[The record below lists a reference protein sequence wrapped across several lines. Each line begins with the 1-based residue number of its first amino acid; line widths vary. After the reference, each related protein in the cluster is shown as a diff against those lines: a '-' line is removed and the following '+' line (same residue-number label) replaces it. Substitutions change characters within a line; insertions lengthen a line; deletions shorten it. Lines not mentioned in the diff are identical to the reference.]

1 MQEKE
6 TIVISL
12 GGSMIVPGGVD
23 TNFVIKFKNLILK
36 WVLKGHKFYII
47 TGGGK
52 TCRNY
57 NDSLRNVLSPTNEDL
72 DWLGI
77 AATRL
82 NAEFIRICFEN
93 QAYEKIVMDPDSIP
107 ETDKPILVGG
117 GWKPGNSS
125 DLAAIHIA
133 KSIGATKIINLS
145 SVDFVYDS
153 DPKTNSDAKKFENI
167 TWKEYR
173 SFISSEW
180 DPGMNLPF
188 DPIASKEASE
198 IGLEV
203 VFIGGHNLESLDN
216 YLKGEAFT
224 GTTIKS

>member
-12 GGSMIVPGGVD
+12 GGSIIVPGGVD
-23 TNFVIKFKNLILK
+23 TNFIIKFKNLILK
-36 WVLKGHKFYII
+36 WVVEGKKFYII

-52 TCRNY
+52 ICRNY
-57 NDSLRNVLSPTNEDL
+57 NDSLRNVVSPSNEDL

-93 QAYEKIVMDPDSIP
+93 QAYEKVIMSPESIP
-107 ETDKPILVGG
+107 ETDKPIVIGG

-125 DLAAIHIA
+125 DLAAVYVA
-133 KSIGATKIINLS
+133 KSTKSSKVINLS

-153 DPKTNSDAKKFENI
+153 DPKVNGDAKKFENLS
-167 TWKEYR
+167 WGEYR

-188 DPIASKEASE
+188 DPIASKEAE
-198 IGLEV
+198 ELGLELA
-203 VFIGGHNLESLDN
+203 FISGHNLDSLDS
-216 YLKGEAFT
+216 YLKGDKFV
-224 GTTIKS
+224 GTTIK

>member
-12 GGSMIVPGGVD
+12 GGSMIVPSGVD
-23 TNFVIKFKNLILK
+23 TNFIIKFKNLILK
-36 WVLKGHKFYII
+36 WVSEGKKFYII

-57 NDSLRNVLSPTNEDL
+57 NDSLRNIVSPSNEDL

-82 NAEFIRICFEN
+82 NAEFIRICFED
-93 QAYEKIVMDPDSIP
+93 QAYEQIIMNPDSIP
-107 ETDKPILVGG
+107 ETDKPIVVGG

-125 DLAAIHIA
+125 DLAAVHVS
-133 KSIGATKIINLS
+133 KSTKSSKVINIS

-153 DPKTNSDAKKFENI
+153 DPRTNPDAKKFDNLS
-167 TWKEYR
+167 WKDYR
-173 SFISSEW
+173 SMVSSEW

-188 DPIASKEASE
+188 DPIASKEAE
-198 IGLEV
+198 ELGLEL
-203 VFIGGHNLESLDN
+203 VFIGGHNLDSLNN
-216 YLKGEAFT
+216 YLKGESFA
-224 GTTIKS
+224 GTTIK

>member
-6 TIVISL
+6 AIVISL

-23 TNFVIKFKNLILK
+23 TNFIIKFKNLILK
-36 WVLKGHKFYII
+36 GVSEGKKFYII

-57 NDSLRNVLSPTNEDL
+57 NDSLRNIVSPTNEDL

-82 NAEFIRICFEN
+82 NAEFIRICFEG
-93 QAYEKIVMDPDSIP
+93 QAYKQIIMSPDDIP
-107 ETDKPILVGG
+107 ETDKPIIVGG

-125 DLAAIHIA
+125 DLAAVHVA
-133 KSIGATKIINLS
+133 KNTKSSKVVNIS
-145 SVDFVYDS
+145 SVDFIYDS
-153 DPKTNSDAKKFENI
+153 DPKINPDAKKFDNLS
-167 TWKEYR
+167 WKDYR
-173 SFISSEW
+173 SMVSSEW

-188 DPIASKEASE
+188 DPIASKEAE
-198 IGLEV
+198 ELGLEL
-203 VFIGGHNLESLDN
+203 VFIGGHNLESFNN
-216 YLKGEAFT
+216 YLKGESFT
-224 GTTIKS
+224 GTTIK

>member
-6 TIVISL
+6 AIVISL
-12 GGSMIVPGGVD
+12 GGSIIVPGGVD
-23 TNFVIKFKNLILK
+23 TNFIIKFKNLILK
-36 WVLKGHKFYII
+36 GVSEGKKFYII

-57 NDSLRNVLSPTNEDL
+57 NDSLRNIVSPSNEDL

-82 NAEFIRICFEN
+82 NAEFIRICFED
-93 QAYEKIVMDPDSIP
+93 QAYEQIIMSPDAIP
-107 ETDKPILVGG
+107 NTDKPIVVGG

-125 DLAAIHIA
+125 DLAAVHVA
-133 KSIGATKIINLS
+133 KNVKSSKVINIS
-145 SVDFVYDS
+145 SVDFIYDS
-153 DPKTNSDAKKFENI
+153 DPRTNPDAKKFDHL
-167 TWKEYR
+167 TWNEYR
-173 SFISSEW
+173 SMVSSEW

-188 DPIASKEASE
+188 DPIASKEAE
-198 IGLEV
+198 KLGLEL
-203 VFIGGHNLESLDN
+203 VFIGGHNLDSFNN

-224 GTTIKS
+224 GTTIK